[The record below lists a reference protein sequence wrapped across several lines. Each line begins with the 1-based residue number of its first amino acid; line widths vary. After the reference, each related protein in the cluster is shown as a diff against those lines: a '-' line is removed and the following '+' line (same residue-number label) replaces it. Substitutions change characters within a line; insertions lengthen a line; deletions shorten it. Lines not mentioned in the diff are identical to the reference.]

1 MRQKTRVELR
11 EGYGQVNGPL
21 GVYHF
26 TFMLGA
32 GSY

>member
-1 MRQKTRVELR
+1 MGQKIRVELR
-11 EGYGQVNGPL
+11 EGYGQVDGPL

-32 GSY
+32 GIY